1 MRGRAGRPVTD
12 SPPAPVDPVTDAHVT
27 AAQAG
32 EEDAFVVLFRHV
44 HPGLVRYLAV
54 LCGDD
59 AEDVAA
65 ETWTLVCRDLH
76 QFSGG
81 LDNFRGWVMT
91 IGRHRGIDHRRR
103 QRRRPVG
110 LVPPED
116 LPVLADD
123 RDPAS
128 IAEEGM
134 STAAAVR
141 LIAELPRHQAEAV
154 MLRAVL
160 GLDVASAAAVLGKRP
175 GAVRTATHRGLREL
189 ARRLEAAGDGPE
201 RHRSARR
208 GRAMGSAPPES
219 PVVSEAT

>member
-1 MRGRAGRPVTD
+1 MRGVRAAGHGQPTCP
-12 SPPAPVDPVTDAHVT
+12 STVTDAHVT

-141 LIAELPRHQAEAV
+141 LIAELPRH
-154 MLRAVL
+154 RRRRSCSGGP